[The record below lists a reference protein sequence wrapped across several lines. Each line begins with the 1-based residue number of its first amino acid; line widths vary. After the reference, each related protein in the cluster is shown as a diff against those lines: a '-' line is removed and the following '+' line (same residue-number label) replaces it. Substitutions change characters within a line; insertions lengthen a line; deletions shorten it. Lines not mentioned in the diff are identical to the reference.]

1 MSCSRGAKA
10 GALDVQMGVKGAMP
24 ALKCWGIMSSQ
35 FQFSC
40 KAELSCIKNVHREK
54 SHNKLIATRKP
65 TNIVLAFCLM

>member
-65 TNIVLAFCLM
+65 TNIVSALCLM